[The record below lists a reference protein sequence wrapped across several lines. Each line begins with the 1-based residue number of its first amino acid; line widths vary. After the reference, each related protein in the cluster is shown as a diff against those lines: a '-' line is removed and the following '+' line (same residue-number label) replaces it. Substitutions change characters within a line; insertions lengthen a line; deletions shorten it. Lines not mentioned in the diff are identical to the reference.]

1 MNKPYRKRCCLQ
13 PSYFPHRV
21 HKAIWLRKALA
32 HDEIEM
38 EPKAV
43 SEHKVRAPTCSCD
56 SRRVSL
62 KGKCTVKVDGQ
73 WAVGAEALLVL
84 QACFRL

>member
-1 MNKPYRKRCCLQ
+1 M
-13 PSYFPHRV
+13 
-21 HKAIWLRKALA
+21 A

-38 EPKAV
+38 ELKAV
-43 SEHKVRAPTCSCD
+43 SEHKIRAPTRSCD
-56 SRRVSL
+56 FRSVNL

-84 QACFRL
+84 QACFTL